1 MQSYT
6 AFLHGSDFNIISPLA
21 DLDLHTY
28 FEGSYPDFHPRSRLF
43 SPAHLLYGAACLAGA
58 LRFLHEGLQPMS
70 IAEKIYCAHLDLK
83 PENILV
89 IWPRGSNPPAGRWLV
104 HDFGTSKIKESRN
117 AHSSKTLVAPG
128 DFIRQFSLTQA
139 SRTPGPFQAP
149 EVQNSTERV
158 VGTESDIW
166 SLGCILA
173 QVLTFAL
180 GGPAF
185 VSQLAQSTYEGFS
198 DDYFYNAADKN
209 FALKGPV
216 VQYLDSLTSSYRD
229 NTWIMETLGLISRIL
244 VKDPRLRPSAKEV
257 QDTLERVYRR
267 QDASLL
273 AHCSWA
279 NKDLPLPPPVSEPRV
294 EQPQPQPRPQRPL
307 ESNQRRERPIPEPN
321 QRPDR
326 PVPDTN
332 QRSQRPVP
340 EHPRPRQSL
349 PQVIVR
355 SPTTVNGGFEDQ
367 PGLEVVASPTSSPR
381 SDSLSQFELES
392 IRESRIPHHSLS
404 RSSSTSTRPVSLTED
419 VTFIRLFV
427 PKYTV
432 KSIICPGS
440 CHVAFISKK
449 QTSIMRILDN
459 DWTKNQKGPI
469 INAGYLQACTKD
481 NPDSFE
487 WVDGCMSGPYIVLR
501 AKRTNGRECKVR
513 KPLVLSFVPLP
524 R

>member
-28 FEGSYPDFHPRSRLF
+28 FEGSYPDFHSRSRSF

-58 LRFLHEGLQPMS
+58 LRFLHEGLQPVG

-89 IWPRGSNPPAGRWLV
+89 IWSKGSGPPAGRWLV

-117 AHSSKTLVAPG
+117 SRFSKSLVVPG

-180 GGPAF
+180 GGPCF
-185 VSQLAQSTYEGFS
+185 VRQLAQSTFEGFS
-198 DDYFYNAADKN
+198 DDYFYNAADNN

-216 VQYLDSLTSSYRD
+216 VQYLESLTASYRD
-229 NTWIMETLGLISRIL
+229 NTWITETLKLIYKML
-244 VKDPRLRPSAKEV
+244 VKDPRFRPSAKEV
-257 QDTLERVYRR
+257 QDTLERIYRR

-273 AHCSWA
+273 AYCSWA
-279 NKDLPLPPPVSEPRV
+279 HEDIPVPLPVSAPRV
-294 EQPQPQPRPQRPL
+294 DQPQPMQQQRQLQRPIEL
-307 ESNQRRERPIPEPN
+307 NQRRERPIPEPS
-321 QRPDR
+321 QRLDR
-326 PVPDTN
+326 PVPGPS
-332 QRSQRPVP
+332 QSPQRPVP
-340 EHPRPRQSL
+340 EYPRHRPSI
-349 PQVIVR
+349 PQMIVR
-355 SPTTVNGGFEDQ
+355 PPTLVNGGFEDQ
-367 PGLEVVASPTSSPR
+367 PGLEVVASPTTSLR
-381 SDSLSQFELES
+381 SGSFSQLELES
-392 IRESRIPHHSLS
+392 ISESRIPLHSLS
-404 RSSSTSTRPVSLTED
+404 RSSSTSTRPVSLTGD
-419 VTFIRLFV
+419 VTFIRLIV
-427 PKYTV
+427 PKSTF

-440 CHVAFISKK
+440 CHVAFISRK

-459 DWTKNQKGPI
+459 DWTRNQKGPVPKI
-469 INAGYLQACTKD
+469 I
-481 NPDSFE
+481 
-487 WVDGCMSGPYIVLR
+487 
-501 AKRTNGRECKVR
+501 RT
-513 KPLVLSFVPLP
+513 PLTGLMDV
-524 R
+524 

>member
-28 FEGSYPDFHPRSRLF
+28 FEGSYPDFHLRSRCF

-58 LRFLHEGLQPMS
+58 LRFLHEGLQPVG

-180 GGPAF
+180 GGPPFA
-185 VSQLAQSTYEGFS
+185 SQLAQSTYEGFRN
-198 DDYFYNAADKN
+198 DYFYNTADKN

-216 VQYLDSLTSSYRD
+216 VQYLDSLTSSYQD
-229 NTWIMETLGLISRIL
+229 NTWIMETLGLIYRIL

-279 NKDLPLPPPVSEPRV
+279 NKDIPLPAPVSAPQV
-294 EQPQPQPRPQRPL
+294 EQPQQLPQRQPQPQRP
-307 ESNQRRERPIPEPN
+307 PEPS
-321 QRPDR
+321 QRPD
-326 PVPDTN
+326 
-332 QRSQRPVP
+332 RPVP
-340 EHPRPRQSL
+340 EHPRPRPSL

-355 SPTTVNGGFEDQ
+355 SPTAVNGGFEDQ
-367 PGLEVVASPTSSPR
+367 PGLEVIASPTSSPI

-392 IRESRIPHHSLS
+392 IRRSRIPYHSLS

-427 PKYTV
+427 PKYTF
-432 KSIICPGS
+432 KSILCPSS

-524 R
+524 G